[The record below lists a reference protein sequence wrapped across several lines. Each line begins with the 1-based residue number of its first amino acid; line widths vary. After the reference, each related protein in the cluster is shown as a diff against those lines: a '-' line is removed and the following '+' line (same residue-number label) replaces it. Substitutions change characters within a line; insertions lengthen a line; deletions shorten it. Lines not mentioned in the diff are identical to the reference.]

1 MFNLI
6 INWLKII
13 KENIPLDLHTNYLFD
28 WMKVLIS
35 PFNKIYTESMQA
47 YEIFV
52 IKIAYTGQVIYLE
65 KILNDKFSPISGG
78 IYIQDGTTLPKYYLY
93 NKIETKPPR
102 YLYMN
107 WQPTT
112 AYLAGEFSV
121 KYNKV
126 WKALNPNTN
135 SIPSAINTDWVFH
148 KDIEFLRTN
157 AEFNITYNFIVM
169 VPVAL
174 VYNTIEMKAVI
185 DFYRL
190 AGLRYKI
197 QTY

>member
-1 MFNLI
+1 MFNLV
-6 INWLKII
+6 INWLKIL
-13 KENIPLDLHTNYLFD
+13 KENTPLELHSSDWFD
-28 WMKVLIS
+28 WLKALIS
-35 PFNKIYTESMQA
+35 PLNKIYTESMQA
-47 YEIFV
+47 YNIFI

-78 IYIQDGTTLPKYYLY
+78 IYIQDGASLPKYFLY
-93 NKIETKPPR
+93 NTIESKPPR

-126 WKALNPNTN
+126 WKALNNNTN
-135 SIPSAINTDWVFH
+135 SIPSSVNTDWVFH

-185 DFYRL
+185 DFYRF